1 VKVPESGKIEAILI
15 IGAALLAGYAAW
27 RVYSVGSKAAL
38 AVSDTIGAGIDA
50 IQNGVNKAYT
60 TVIPAEMRVPDL
72 SELPSGDDYPENF
85 GGVIYGGSRHAT
97 PAEVDAYFGKSSPDA
112 MGN

>member
-1 VKVPESGKIEAILI
+1 VRVPELGKVESVLL

-27 RVYSVGSKAAL
+27 RAYRVGSSAAA
-38 AVSDTIGAGIDA
+38 AVSETIGAGVDA
-50 IQNGVNKAYT
+50 IQSGVHKVYT